1 MKALRR
7 LPLFSY
13 GFAFVLSLIA
23 PPGKALARP
32 AAPTAAV
39 EPDLGG
45 GWFEQLWTLPLFRFF
60 APAQP
65 VPAFLAPVP
74 GPPAPACWVEPL
86 PEITDIEALGF
97 EAGVSVRTDG
107 LTPETS
113 TALDRF
119 QDLVST
125 VGGNVILT
133 SAYRP
138 AAYQEHLQQ
147 LWDKWM
153 LELRSSHEPECEAL
167 KAEVRDEF
175 MRHELLES
183 QRPVSISD
191 HTRGLSFDAVV
202 QLPRRARLNRRRV
215 SVDRLARMSGII
227 RPAIATD
234 PVHFR
239 LAAAARI

>member
-23 PPGKALARP
+23 APGEVLAQPVP
-32 AAPTAAV
+32 AAAAAQP
-39 EPDLGG
+39 EMGG
-45 GWFEQLWTLPLFRFF
+45 GWLDQLWNLPLFRFF
-60 APAQP
+60 APAEA
-65 VPAFLAPVP
+65 VPTFLALVP
-74 GPPAPACWVEPL
+74 GPPEPACWVEPL
-86 PEITDIEALGF
+86 PEITDGEALTF
-97 EAGVSVRTDG
+97 EAGISVRKDG

-113 TALDRF
+113 IALDRF
-119 QDLVST
+119 QDLVLA
-125 VGGNVILT
+125 VGGNIVLT

-153 LELRSSHEPECEAL
+153 LELRGNHEPECEAL

-215 SVDRLARMSGII
+215 SLDRLARMSGII
-227 RPAIATD
+227 RPAIASD